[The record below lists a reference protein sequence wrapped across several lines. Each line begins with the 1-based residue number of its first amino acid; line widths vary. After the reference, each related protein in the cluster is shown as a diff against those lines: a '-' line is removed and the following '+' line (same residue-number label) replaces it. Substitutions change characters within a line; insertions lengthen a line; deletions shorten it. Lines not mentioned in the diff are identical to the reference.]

1 MVLKWVEQAQSLFG
15 VVLNEA
21 QVAQFADYEAML
33 LDWNA
38 RFNLTAIRDLE
49 GIRLKHFLDS
59 LSCVMAFP
67 SDLDEP
73 NIIDVGTGAGFP
85 GLPLK
90 IVYPKS
96 FLTLVES
103 IKKKANFCG
112 ELTRVLGLKRVL
124 ISSER
129 AETLGQDWEHRE
141 FYDIA
146 LARAVA
152 AMPTLVEYLLPL
164 VKVGGRAIIQKGSS
178 AKRVGCICAFASNA
192 SDFWVEI
199 PSPAASE
206 LRRVLRFCEKPAVAN
221 LKKMSLFASSI
232 RARSYKLSFR
242 TAESTSGAG

>member
-178 AKRVGCICAFASNA
+178 AKDEADAARNA
-192 SDFWVEI
+192 IRLFGGKLNEIIPVELPGVDGERFLVVI
-199 PSPAASE
+199 EKIKPTPAEFPRAIGVPSKSPI
-206 LRRVLRFCEKPAVAN
+206 LN
-221 LKKMSLFASSI
+221 
-232 RARSYKLSFR
+232 
-242 TAESTSGAG
+242 

>member
-67 SDLDEP
+67 SELDEP

-103 IKKKANFCG
+103 IKKKAAFCG

-178 AKRVGCICAFASNA
+178 AKDQADAARNA
-192 SDFWVEI
+192 IRLFGGKLNEIIPVELPGVDGERFLVVI
-199 PSPAASE
+199 EKIKPTPAEFPRAIGVPSKSPI
-206 LRRVLRFCEKPAVAN
+206 LN
-221 LKKMSLFASSI
+221 
-232 RARSYKLSFR
+232 
-242 TAESTSGAG
+242 

>member
-1 MVLKWVEQAQSLFG
+1 MALDWIKQAELLFN
-15 VVLNEA
+15 VTLNEA

-33 LDWNA
+33 IDWNA

-67 SDLDEP
+67 PDIDEP

-85 GLPLK
+85 GVPLK
-90 IVYPKS
+90 IVYPKA

-103 IKKKANFCG
+103 IKKKAVFCE
-112 ELTRVLGLKRVL
+112 ELARVLGLKQVL
-124 ISSER
+124 VSSER
-129 AETLGQDWEHRE
+129 AEVLGQDWEHRE

-164 VKVGGRAIIQKGSS
+164 VKVGGRAIVQKGSS
-178 AKRVGCICAFASNA
+178 ARDEAEAARNAIRLMGGTVLEIMPVTLPNVEGERYLVVIEKIKPIPAEFPRGVG
-192 SDFWVEI
+192 V
-199 PSPAASE
+199 PTKSPV
-206 LRRVLRFCEKPAVAN
+206 RN
-221 LKKMSLFASSI
+221 
-232 RARSYKLSFR
+232 
-242 TAESTSGAG
+242 

>member
-1 MVLKWVEQAQSLFG
+1 M
-15 VVLNEA
+15 LNEA

-67 SDLDEP
+67 SELDEP

-178 AKRVGCICAFASNA
+178 AKDEADAARNA
-192 SDFWVEI
+192 IRLFGGKLNEIIPVELPGVDGERFLVVI
-199 PSPAASE
+199 EKIKPTPAEFPRAIGVPSKSPI
-206 LRRVLRFCEKPAVAN
+206 LN
-221 LKKMSLFASSI
+221 
-232 RARSYKLSFR
+232 
-242 TAESTSGAG
+242 

>member
-15 VVLNEA
+15 VALDDV

-73 NIIDVGTGAGFP
+73 NMIDVGTGAGFP
-85 GLPLK
+85 GVPLK
-90 IVYPKS
+90 IIYPNS

-103 IKKKANFCG
+103 IKKKANFCE

-129 AETLGQDWEHRE
+129 AEILGQDWEHRE

-178 AKRVGCICAFASNA
+178 AKDEADAARNA
-192 SDFWVEI
+192 I
-199 PSPAASE
+199 
-206 LRRVLRFCEKPAVAN
+206 R
-221 LKKMSLFASSI
+221 LFGG
-232 RARSYKLSFR
+232 KLSDIIPVELPGVDGERYLVVVEKIKPTPVEFPR
-242 TAESTSGAG
+242 AVGVPSKSPISN

>member
-178 AKRVGCICAFASNA
+178 AKDEADAARNA
-192 SDFWVEI
+192 IRLFGGKLNEIIPVELPGVDGECFLVVI
-199 PSPAASE
+199 EKIKPTPAEFPRAIGVPSKSPI
-206 LRRVLRFCEKPAVAN
+206 LN
-221 LKKMSLFASSI
+221 
-232 RARSYKLSFR
+232 
-242 TAESTSGAG
+242 

>member
-178 AKRVGCICAFASNA
+178 AKDEADAARNA
-192 SDFWVEI
+192 IRLFGGKLNEIIPVELPGVDGERSLVVI
-199 PSPAASE
+199 EKIKPTPAEFPRAIGVPSKSPI
-206 LRRVLRFCEKPAVAN
+206 LN
-221 LKKMSLFASSI
+221 
-232 RARSYKLSFR
+232 
-242 TAESTSGAG
+242 

>member
-33 LDWNA
+33 MDWNA

-49 GIRLKHFLDS
+49 GMRLKHFLDS

-85 GLPLK
+85 GVPLK

-103 IKKKANFCG
+103 IKKKAGFCG
-112 ELTRVLGLKRVL
+112 ELTRVLGLRRVL

-152 AMPTLVEYLLPL
+152 GMPTLVEYLLPL
-164 VKVGGRAIIQKGSS
+164 VKVGGRAIIQKGAS
-178 AKRVGCICAFASNA
+178 AKDEADAARNAIRLFGGKLHEIIPVELPGVDGERFLVLIEKIKPTPGEFPRAVG
-192 SDFWVEI
+192 V
-199 PSPAASE
+199 PSKSPI
-206 LRRVLRFCEKPAVAN
+206 LN
-221 LKKMSLFASSI
+221 
-232 RARSYKLSFR
+232 
-242 TAESTSGAG
+242 